1 MLKIKPLSK
10 DQILISIDRLT
21 RFKNPEVKYLR
32 VFKDL
37 LINNLISPKFK
48 KSQLDE
54 MDYAQLRDYAQE
66 IINYSLSLMNLPID
80 QDYSINQ
87 KLFDYETK
95 IFL

>member
-54 MDYAQLRDYAQE
+54 MDYAKLRDYAQE
-66 IINYSLSLMNLPID
+66 IINYSISVMNLSID
-80 QDYSINQ
+80 EDYSINQ
-87 KLFDYETK
+87 KLFDYEY
-95 IFL
+95 IN